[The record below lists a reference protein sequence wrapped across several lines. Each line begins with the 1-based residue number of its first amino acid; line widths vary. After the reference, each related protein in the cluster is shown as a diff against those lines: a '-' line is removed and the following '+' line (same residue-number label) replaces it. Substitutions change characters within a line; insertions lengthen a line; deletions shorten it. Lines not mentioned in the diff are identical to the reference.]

1 METMLEGWKIQD
13 FHARIRRV
21 VFHTGV
27 LVRDTDSRRSAVEVT
42 GDEVILLNLNERRHI
57 DRTPSM
63 RVGTASVE
71 PAARRRINGARY
83 FSAEYVTPLMT
94 RVHDR
99 NRGYERLSVRM

>member
-1 METMLEGWKIQD
+1 MKGWKSRTLKQGFVESRSILEYL
-13 FHARIRRV
+13 IG
-21 VFHTGV
+21 T
-27 LVRDTDSRRSAVEVT
+27 LVRGGSTVEVT
-42 GDEVILLNLNERRHI
+42 GDEVILLNLDERRHI
-57 DRTPSM
+57 NRTPSM

-83 FSAEYVTPLMT
+83 FSTEHVTPLMT